1 MTDPKPPEM
10 EAPQS
15 GVKVRMYRVGGLGDC
30 FLLAF
35 RTRARRAR
43 YMLIDCGVFLG
54 TKDGSKRL
62 QAVARDIQ
70 AATGGR
76 IHVLVATHEHWDH
89 LSGFQY
95 ARKIFDQM
103 EIDEAWLAW
112 TESPGHP
119 LAEHMRKRREITL
132 RALDTALHQ
141 LQALHHPLAGR
152 IEGILSFHDFLAA
165 DTKLK
170 GSAGL
175 IQYPQQKAK
184 VSRYLTPKQ
193 PPLTWN
199 DVPGVRVFVLGPPED
214 EKLLTRSDPS
224 GLEGEVYERPESLNT
239 AAAFYASVLAGD
251 DPSRLSPAEEDI
263 FKRSLPFDRVHG
275 IRISEASRHPDYGQ
289 FFQQHYGFAKSPE
302 GDPSSA
308 GDQGSSGDSA
318 PEGDQGSAGD
328 PSGDSAPAGDQ
339 SPQEIRAPQETRAP
353 AGDQGSNGDP
363 APAGDPGSAG
373 DPAPGGSWLR
383 RAQGT
388 AGDPIAQGPEWRR
401 IDMDWWGQV
410 ENLALHLDR
419 DTNNTSLALAI
430 ELPGGKVLLFPGDAQ
445 VGNWH
450 SWHDLSW
457 PEEKGE
463 PVTPAQLLQRTV
475 LYKVGH
481 HGSHN
486 ATLRDK
492 GLELMTRPD
501 LVAMIPVYKDAAE
514 QRGWAMPFPS
524 LLARL
529 KEKTRGR
536 ILYSDPSLPP
546 VEEAVTPE
554 GWDIANCC
562 VNVDPSDENLWVE
575 LVIETRESQETPPP
589 VEKVTPPRRTPPL
602 TKKHTPE

>member
-95 ARKIFDQM
+95 ARKIFDQI
-103 EIDEAWLAW
+103 EVDEAWLAW

-119 LAEHMRKRREITL
+119 LAEQMRKRREITL

-141 LQALHHPLAGR
+141 LQSLHHPLAGR

-184 VSRYLTPKQ
+184 VTRYLTPKQ
-193 PPLTWN
+193 PPLTWS
-199 DVPGVRVFVLGPPED
+199 DVQGVRIFVLGPPED

-275 IRISEASRHPDYGQ
+275 IRIQEASRHPDYGL
-289 FFQQHYGFAKSPE
+289 FFQQHYGFA
-302 GDPSSA
+302 
-308 GDQGSSGDSA
+308 QG
-318 PEGDQGSAGD
+318 PEGDQGSGSD
-328 PSGDSAPAGDQ
+328 PAPAGD
-339 SPQEIRAPQETRAP
+339 P
-353 AGDQGSNGDP
+353 ASGGGP
-363 APAGDPGSAG
+363 APAGDPGSEG
-373 DPAPGGSWLR
+373 
-383 RAQGT
+383 AQGPG
-388 AGDPIAQGPEWRR
+388 GDPISQGPEWRR

-457 PEEKGE
+457 PDEKGE

-501 LVAMIPVYKDAAE
+501 LVAMIPVSKDAAE

-524 LLARL
+524 LQARL

-602 TKKHTPE
+602 TKRHTPE

>member
-1 MTDPKPPEM
+1 MTDPITPEM
-10 EAPQS
+10 QAPQS

-95 ARKIFDQM
+95 ARKIFDQI
-103 EIDEAWLAW
+103 EVDEAWLAW

-119 LAEHMRKRREITL
+119 LAEQMRKRRALTL

-165 DTKLK
+165 DTKLT

-184 VSRYLTPKQ
+184 VTRYLTPTQ
-193 PPLTWN
+193 PPLTWS
-199 DVPGVRVFVLGPPED
+199 DVQGVRVFVLGPPED

-263 FKRSLPFDRVHG
+263 FNRSLPFDRKHS
-275 IRISEASRHPDYGQ
+275 IRIQEASRHPDYGR
-289 FFQQHYGFAKSPE
+289 FFQQHYGFAKGPE
-302 GDPSSA
+302 RDPSSA
-308 GDQGSSGDSA
+308 GDQSPAGN
-318 PEGDQGSAGD
+318 QGL
-328 PSGDSAPAGDQ
+328 AGDQ
-339 SPQEIRAPQETRAP
+339 
-353 AGDQGSNGDP
+353 
-363 APAGDPGSAG
+363 
-373 DPAPGGSWLR
+373 
-383 RAQGT
+383 
-388 AGDPIAQGPEWRR
+388 DPIVQGPEWRR

-450 SWHDLSW
+450 SWHNLSW

-546 VEEAVTPE
+546 VGEAVTPE
-554 GWDIANCC
+554 SWEIADCC

-575 LVIETRESQETPPP
+575 LVIETRESPEPPP
-589 VEKVTPPRRTPPL
+589 PAEKATPPRRTPPL